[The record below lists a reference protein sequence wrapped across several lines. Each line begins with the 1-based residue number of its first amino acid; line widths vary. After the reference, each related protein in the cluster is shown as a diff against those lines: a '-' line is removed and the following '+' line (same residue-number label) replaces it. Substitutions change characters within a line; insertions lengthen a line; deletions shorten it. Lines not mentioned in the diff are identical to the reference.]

1 MQYKV
6 HSPITHLF
14 SLNSVLRLYCA
25 NRCKVKACINGV
37 CPPLQAPG
45 TSPAESALPP
55 INSVPKSIYPVLH
68 PHALRSRQTFAQ
80 LDRLAVELSECL
92 GQGGRLSPPWRDVR
106 SLPGGHA
113 HREASSAVRSHARW
127 GARAVLLLAAASY
140 LGEAAGRLK

>member
-113 HREASSAVRSHARW
+113 RGGFSSEFSRW
-127 GARAVLLLAAASY
+127 GASSSCCRRRRTWA
-140 LGEAAGRLK
+140 GRAAGRLK